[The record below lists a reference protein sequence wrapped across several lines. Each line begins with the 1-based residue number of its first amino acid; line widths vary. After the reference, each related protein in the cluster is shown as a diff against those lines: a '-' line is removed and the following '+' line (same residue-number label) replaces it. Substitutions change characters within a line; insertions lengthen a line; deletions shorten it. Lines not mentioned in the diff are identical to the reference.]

1 MKKENNWIDKEIDIS
16 TFYDK
21 LSDSVKELI
30 VEAEEAEKNDM
41 YMAFYEICDNI
52 EIQSKLLV
60 PDVIS
65 FKEWDLLCSKYY
77 PQTD

>member
-41 YMAFYEICDNI
+41 DMAFYEICDNI

-77 PQTD
+77 PCTD

>member
-41 YMAFYEICDNI
+41 DMAFYEICDLSLI
-52 EIQSKLLV
+52 HI
-60 PDVIS
+60 
-65 FKEWDLLCSKYY
+65 
-77 PQTD
+77 

>member
-21 LSDSVKELI
+21 LSDSVNTP
-30 VEAEEAEKNDM
+30 APSTGTAQD
-41 YMAFYEICDNI
+41 MAFYEICDNI

>member
-30 VEAEEAEKNDM
+30 IEAEEAEKNDM
-41 YMAFYEICDNI
+41 DMAFYEICDSI

-77 PQTD
+77 PCTD

>member
-30 VEAEEAEKNDM
+30 VEAEEAEKN
-41 YMAFYEICDNI
+41 
-52 EIQSKLLV
+52 
-60 PDVIS
+60 
-65 FKEWDLLCSKYY
+65 
-77 PQTD
+77 